1 MKRKTYFIGWFA
13 ILAAAV
19 FESYQ
24 YGWLPPMISL
34 LAWVAWMAIYLRA
47 NGR

>member
-1 MKRKTYFIGWFA
+1 MTRKTYFIGWFV
-13 ILAAAV
+13 ILAAAIC
-19 FESYQ
+19 ESYL

-34 LAWVAWMAIYLRA
+34 TAWMAWMMIYMRA